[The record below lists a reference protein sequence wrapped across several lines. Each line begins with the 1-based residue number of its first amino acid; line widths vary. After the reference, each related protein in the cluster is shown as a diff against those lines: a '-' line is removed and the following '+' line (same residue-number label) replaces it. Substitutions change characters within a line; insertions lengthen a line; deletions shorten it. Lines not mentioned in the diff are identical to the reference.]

1 MGTGEDRFWQEVGNQ
16 LNPGW
21 QIHLG
26 PGGVQVPLASQDTF
40 LYLLDTATMWITGGA
55 TLSSEMLRARREL
68 QKLKMTPAQ
77 VAGLAAEP
85 ILECSQTQLTGD
97 HPKVR
102 LAMTAAVCSIT
113 ATGTWSAVM
122 DRIGSPAGH
131 WIWMVY
137 RLQDGESLGRPVF
150 SQGPRVFM
158 QEPDL
163 HRALRTALASDL
175 GNPNSSVSQMVR
187 KGGGAVLHPTLQ
199 QWLTESR

>member
-40 LYLLDTATMWITGGA
+40 LYLFDTATMWITGGA

-85 ILECSQTQLTGD
+85 ILECSQAQLTGD

-102 LAMTAAVCSIT
+102 LAMTAAHGLHARGGKLGL
-113 ATGTWSAVM
+113 ATMCVGV
-122 DRIGSPAGH
+122 GQG
-131 WIWMVY
+131 V
-137 RLQDGESLGRPVF
+137 SLAIEKV
-150 SQGPRVFM
+150 
-158 QEPDL
+158 
-163 HRALRTALASDL
+163 
-175 GNPNSSVSQMVR
+175 
-187 KGGGAVLHPTLQ
+187 
-199 QWLTESR
+199 